1 MDSDGQFDIH
11 DLECFFPLIDHYD
24 AVFGY
29 RIDRQDS
36 WIRKLNAWGWKILV
50 GMIFGVHVRDVD
62 CAFKLYRGDFF
73 RKHRLETHGA
83 MINTEMI
90 YKFTRAGHTYTQGGV
105 HHVLRRG
112 GRATGAKLTVILR
125 AFRELFFY
133 AWKWL
138 REVQRED
145 RKEKLSQTVEV

>member
-1 MDSDGQFDIH
+1 
-11 DLECFFPLIDHYD
+11 
-24 AVFGY
+24 
-29 RIDRQDS
+29 
-36 WIRKLNAWGWKILV
+36 
-50 GMIFGVHVRDVD
+50 VRDVD

-73 RKHRLETHGA
+73 REHRLETRGA

-90 YKFTRAGHTYTQGGV
+90 YKFTRAGHTYTQVGV
-105 HHVLRRG
+105 RHAQRRG

-125 AFRELFFY
+125 AFRELFIY